1 MTQDAISCELHDFVE
16 VACMYGYQLKLIL
29 KNNQIIEGKAID
41 IVSSPEMHECLVI
54 DSDSR
59 QQIELT
65 QLAKMQ
71 VLTPNAKFS
80 EVIFQ

>member
-29 KNNQIIEGKAID
+29 KNNQVIEGKAVD
-41 IVSSPEMHECLVI
+41 IVNSPERRECLVI
-54 DSDSR
+54 DNDSR

-71 VLTPNAKFS
+71 VLTPHAKFN
-80 EVIFQ
+80 EVVFP

>member
-16 VACMYGYQLKLIL
+16 VACMYGYQLKLTL

-41 IVSSPEMHECLVI
+41 IINSPERRECLVI
-54 DSDSR
+54 DNDSR

-65 QLAKMQ
+65 QLARMQ
-71 VLTPNAKFS
+71 VLTPNAKFN
-80 EVIFQ
+80 EVVFQ

>member
-1 MTQDAISCELHDFVE
+1 MTQDTISCELHDFVE
-16 VACMYGYQLKLIL
+16 VACMYGYRLKLIL

-41 IVSSPEMHECLVI
+41 IVNSPEKGECLVI

-59 QQIELT
+59 QHIELI
-65 QLAKMQ
+65 QLARME

>member
-16 VACMYGYQLKLIL
+16 VACMYGYRLKLIL
-29 KNNQIIEGKAID
+29 KNNQIIEGKAVD
-41 IVSSPEMHECLVI
+41 IVNSPEKRECLVI

-59 QQIELT
+59 QHIELT
-65 QLAKMQ
+65 QLAKME

-80 EVIFQ
+80 AVVFQ

>member
-29 KNNQIIEGKAID
+29 KNNQIIEGKAVD
-41 IVSSPEMHECLVI
+41 IVNSPERRECLVI
-54 DSDSR
+54 DNDSR

-65 QLAKMQ
+65 QLARMQ
-71 VLTPNAKFS
+71 VLTPHAKFN
-80 EVIFQ
+80 EVVFP

>member
-41 IVSSPEMHECLVI
+41 IVNSPERRECLVI
-54 DSDSR
+54 DNDSR

-65 QLAKMQ
+65 QLARMQ
-71 VLTPNAKFS
+71 VLTPHAKFN
-80 EVIFQ
+80 EVVFP